1 VSIVSDADED
11 LVRRAVDGDRSAFTQ
26 LMERHERRV
35 YNLCLR
41 MVGDIDDASD
51 ATQDTFLTAYRRLSS
66 FRGEAAFT
74 TWLHRV
80 AVNASYDLLRKRG
93 RAPVLTFWNDRVVE
107 EERVAPAPDHADET
121 TDAIEVQR
129 ALLAIPEEFR
139 AALVLHDAQDVPVQ
153 QVADILGVPVGTV
166 KSRLHRGRVAL
177 ARALGVGEPEQGDRS
192 SKGRIR

>member
-1 VSIVSDADED
+1 VSDADED
-11 LVRRAVDGDRSAFTQ
+11 LVRRAVDGDRSAFAQ
-26 LMERHERRV
+26 LMERHERRI

-41 MVGDIDDASD
+41 MVGDLDDASD
-51 ATQDTFLTAYRRLSS
+51 ATQDAFLTAYRRLSS

-93 RAPVLTFWNDRVVE
+93 RAPVLSNDPPAE

-139 AALVLHDAQDVPVQ
+139 APLILHDAQDVPVQ

-166 KSRLHRGRVAL
+166 KSRLHRGRIAL
-177 ARALGVGEPEQGDRS
+177 ARALEVGEPEQDERP
-192 SKGRIR
+192 SKDRIR